1 MLRLTGGN
9 MKEQGKELAGRLSK
23 DTITMEIGNC

>member
-9 MKEQGKELAGRLSK
+9 LKEQGKELAERLSK
-23 DTITMEIGNC
+23 DTITMEIGN